1 MFIFKILSLPFAIV
15 SFLMS
20 IGVLVFVGFV
30 IYGFLFN

>member
-1 MFIFKILSLPFAIV
+1 MFIFKLLSLPFAIV

-20 IGVLVFVGFV
+20 IGTLVFIGFV

>member
-1 MFIFKILSLPFAIV
+1 MFIFKLLSLPFAIV

-20 IGVLVFVGFV
+20 IGVLVFIGFV

>member
-1 MFIFKILSLPFAIV
+1 MFIIKLLSLPFAIV

-20 IGVLVFVGFV
+20 IGVLVFIGFV

>member
-15 SFLMS
+15 SFVMS
-20 IGVLVFVGFV
+20 LGVLVFIGFV